1 MPDTQKQFELLA
13 AQFEMVSAQM
23 DVSRDPALRL
33 VLLRRMKVLID
44 EIFELIALNQNNQQS
59 HLSNP
64 KLSSQD
70 LGSIASRQET

>member
-1 MPDTQKQFELLA
+1 MPDAQKQFELLA

-44 EIFELIALNQNNQQS
+44 GIFELIALNQNNQQN

-64 KLSSQD
+64 NLNSQD
-70 LGSIASRQET
+70 LGSIARQQET